1 MWITGILDVQF
12 ITFQAPVVQKLDS
25 AIHRINLYPVDNSGL
40 SFDEFAFVVTTV
52 TAVTT
57 GTCMYNKMHI
67 FHRVCR
73 YTLYVKR

>member
-25 AIHRINLYPVDNSGL
+25 AIHWINLYPVDNSGL

-52 TAVTT
+52 TVVTT
-57 GTCMYNKMHI
+57 GTCMYNVMYI

-73 YTLYVKR
+73 YTLYGKR